1 MFDKAKVKVSQGI
14 GEIDMK
20 YNLSQKRNSALKY
33 IKDQTTKVDNFM
45 QENETIQ
52 KIKKNTEEG
61 INKFV
66 EFSKKTFGIKDK
78 EQEEEEEESK
88 QKIEQK
94 QEIRYSQ
101 YELINDPPDDYFNKD
116 EKKEE
121 NQNPF
126 NPNNSY
132 QIISPINMSW
142 NETVNIEYNNK
153 SNTRTPNPKVTPDK

>member
-1 MFDKAKVKVSQGI
+1 LV
-14 GEIDMK
+14 
-20 YNLSQKRNSALKY
+20 L
-33 IKDQTTKVDNFM
+33 
-45 QENETIQ
+45 
-52 KIKKNTEEG
+52 KIKNKKKKKKNQ
-61 INKFV
+61 
-66 EFSKKTFGIKDK
+66 SK
-78 EQEEEEEESK
+78 
-88 QKIEQK
+88 KIEQK